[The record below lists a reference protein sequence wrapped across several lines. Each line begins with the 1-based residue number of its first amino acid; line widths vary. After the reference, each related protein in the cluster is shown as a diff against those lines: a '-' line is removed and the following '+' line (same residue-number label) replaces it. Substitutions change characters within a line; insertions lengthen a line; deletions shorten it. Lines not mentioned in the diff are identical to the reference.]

1 MDKIVLK
8 PVKSS
13 VQYQGQFAELAF
25 DTLASPVRLYKHLLK
40 DLGKYGASA
49 KDLKFDAVE
58 ISEAN
63 LTCLL
68 VDLNGIVRIWLD
80 RLEVTFYDLGLVGED
95 AANQILLGTYEALLD
110 VESPVKIKSHVVKIE
125 THAQLANVSY
135 DTLVSNYINF
145 PPSLGDKVSGGLALY
160 LGDDPE
166 KGERGATVMVD
177 RSLVVDGGI
186 YIHAAVEFD
195 ASLIPIESIRQK
207 FSEFHKRS
215 LDHLGLVLE
224 GEQ

>member
-8 PVKSS
+8 SVKSS
-13 VQYQGQFAELAF
+13 VQYQGQFVELAF
-25 DTLASPVRLYKHLLK
+25 DTLASPVRLYKNLLK
-40 DLGKYGASA
+40 NLGKYGASA
-49 KDLKFDAVE
+49 KDLKFEAVE

-68 VDLNGIVRIWLD
+68 VDLNGGIRIGLD
-80 RLEVTFYDLGLVGED
+80 RLEVTFYDLGLVGQD
-95 AANQILLGTYEALLD
+95 TANQIILDSHEALSD
-110 VESPVKIKSHVVKIE
+110 MENPIKFKTHVVKIE

-135 DTLVSNYINF
+135 DNLVSNYINF

-177 RSLVVDGGI
+177 RSVVVDGGVYI
-186 YIHAAVEFD
+186 YAAVEFD
-195 ASLIPIESIRQK
+195 ASLIPIESVRQK
-207 FSEFHKRS
+207 FSEFHGRC
-215 LDHLGLVLE
+215 LDHLSLMME
-224 GEQ
+224 RD